1 MDKPTPVER
10 IQHILSAITNIREF
24 MDGASLEAFT
34 SDDLLQS
41 AVKFQFLI
49 IGEAT
54 RFIDQSILDKY
65 PYPWHIPMSFPNF
78 IIDSYGVIKIDSI
91 YYSTTDLGGLEEVMQ
106 TILKNEF

>member
-1 MDKPTPVER
+1 
-10 IQHILSAITNIREF
+10 

-41 AVKFQFLI
+41 AVKFQFLT

-65 PYPWHIPMSFPNF
+65 PYPWHIPMTFSNY
-78 IIDSYGVIKIDSI
+78 IIDSYDGIKIDRI
-91 YYSTTDLGGLEEVMQ
+91 YFATTDLSGLEEVMQ

>member
-10 IQHILSAITNIREF
+10 IQHILSAINNIREF

-54 RFIDQSILDKY
+54 RYIDQSILDKY
-65 PYPWHIPMSFPNF
+65 PYPWHIPMSFRNY
-78 IIDSYGVIKIDSI
+78 IVHAYHGIKIDRV
-91 YYSTTDLGGLEEVMQ
+91 YYAANDLSGLEEVMQ
-106 TILKNEF
+106 LILREEF

>member
-1 MDKPTPVER
+1 
-10 IQHILSAITNIREF
+10 

-54 RFIDQSILDKY
+54 RHIDQTMLDKY
-65 PYPWHIPMSFPNF
+65 PYLDRENVAIFGWVGKCVISTLIFFESLAFLFSNSPVTH
-78 IIDSYGVIKIDSI
+78 SYEI
-91 YYSTTDLGGLEEVMQ
+91 YLFFLLRPALS
-106 TILKNEF
+106 